1 MKTKKFYLSEQQMP
15 TAWYN
20 IIADMPT
27 PPRPYLHPRTRQP
40 ITEADLSAIMAEELA
55 RQELSTERY
64 IAIPDEVMHLYQ
76 TWRPS
81 PLVRA
86 TELEKALDTPA
97 KIFFKNEGV
106 SPVGSHKP
114 NSAVPQAYY
123 NYKQG
128 IRRLTTE
135 TGAGQ
140 WGSALSYAGNH
151 FGLEVE
157 VFMVRCSYDQKPYRR
172 LMMQTWGASCYPSPT
187 DLTASGRTARAANP
201 HTEGSLGL
209 AISEAVER
217 ALEQPETT
225 RYCLGSLMNHVLL
238 HQTIIGEEA
247 LRQLALAEAEA
258 DVVIGCVGGGS
269 NFGGIAFPFLRENFN
284 NHKQSR
290 IIAVEPESCPKLTRG
305 RFAYDYGDVSG
316 YTPMIPMYSLGHDF
330 QPSAIHAGGL
340 RYHGAGP
347 IISQLYHD
355 GLIEAQAVPQSET
368 MRAGVLFARTEGI
381 IPAPESTHAIAVA
394 IREAMRAKVEG
405 TSPTI
410 LFNLSGHG
418 TIDLYAYEQYL
429 GDHLQDYV
437 PSNEEIARTADRLD
451 ALQ

>member
-1 MKTKKFYLSEQQMP
+1 MKTKKFYLTEQQMP

-284 NHKQSR
+284 HHKQSR

-355 GLIEAQAVPQSET
+355 GLIEAQAVAQSET

-429 GDHLQDYV
+429 GGHLQDYV

>member
-1 MKTKKFYLSEQQMP
+1 MKTKKIYLSEQQMP
-15 TAWYN
+15 AAWYN

-157 VFMVRCSYDQKPYRR
+157 VFMVRCSYDQN
-172 LMMQTWGASCYPSPT
+172 LT
-187 DLTASGRTARAANP
+187 DA
-201 HTEGSLGL
+201 
-209 AISEAVER
+209 
-217 ALEQPETT
+217 
-225 RYCLGSLMNHVLL
+225 
-238 HQTIIGEEA
+238 
-247 LRQLALAEAEA
+247 
-258 DVVIGCVGGGS
+258 
-269 NFGGIAFPFLRENFN
+269 
-284 NHKQSR
+284 
-290 IIAVEPESCPKLTRG
+290 
-305 RFAYDYGDVSG
+305 
-316 YTPMIPMYSLGHDF
+316 
-330 QPSAIHAGGL
+330 
-340 RYHGAGP
+340 
-347 IISQLYHD
+347 
-355 GLIEAQAVPQSET
+355 
-368 MRAGVLFARTEGI
+368 
-381 IPAPESTHAIAVA
+381 
-394 IREAMRAKVEG
+394 
-405 TSPTI
+405 
-410 LFNLSGHG
+410 
-418 TIDLYAYEQYL
+418 
-429 GDHLQDYV
+429 
-437 PSNEEIARTADRLD
+437 
-451 ALQ
+451 

>member
-86 TELEKALDTPA
+86 TELEKALDTSA

-114 NSAVPQAYY
+114 SSAVPQAYY

-247 LRQLALAEAEA
+247 LRQLELAEAEA

-284 NHKQSR
+284 SHKQSR

-355 GLIEAQAVPQSET
+355 GLIEAQAVAQSET

-394 IREAMRAKVEG
+394 ISEAMRAKVEG

-429 GDHLQDYV
+429 GGHLQDYV

>member
-1 MKTKKFYLSEQQMP
+1 H
-15 TAWYN
+15 
-20 IIADMPT
+20 MPT
-27 PPRPYLHPRTRQP
+27 PPRPYLHPSTRKP

-247 LRQLALAEAEA
+247 LRQLELAEAEA

-269 NFGGIAFPFLRENFN
+269 NFGGIAIPFLRENFN

-429 GDHLQDYV
+429 GGHLQDYV